1 MDMRNRVTRLRL
13 SRDTCTCSAGASV
26 EQAPSRKPKR
36 ERLPKKLK
44 PLGKPEDTQTWA
56 RKTGRKRY
64 WQRSG
69 LMAGEQ
75 ARTEDWKTLSRL
87 ATATASLFFSTMPG
101 RTAGIT
107 RQSGEKDT
115 RSRWDS
121 PSHTKSAN
129 AHGETAS
136 HPQSVSLTHSS
147 GLHSESQ

>member
-69 LMAGEQ
+69 LMAGKQ
-75 ARTEDWKTLSRL
+75 TRTEDWKH
-87 ATATASLFFSTMPG
+87 FPG
-101 RTAGIT
+101 RNS
-107 RQSGEKDT
+107 SGT
-115 RSRWDS
+115 SS
-121 PSHTKSAN
+121 ASKSAFTKPN
-129 AHGETAS
+129 SAATSSVFAGCNGYCFALFQHDAWPYDRYHKTIGGKR
-136 HPQSVSLTHSS
+136 HP
-147 GLHSESQ
+147 E